1 MKERRKI
8 VFCFVCVLFSL
19 ILNACS
25 VIKEKDVNTFETTS
39 KLNTKGIEKNNSKS
53 AREDF
58 EREDKYWKFL
68 LSEIAISAT
77 KDNKDYYKSSPVF
90 WFKLCKTAGL
100 LREEEVEYSYIYYVS
115 KKDLDEYFENVV
127 GRKVKDEF
135 LELAYNESKNEYKFP
150 SGIESDSYKF
160 YSTEIIGFKRIEDEE
175 YEINGKFKEYNIQSN
190 EKVLNELPFKG
201 VIKKSKIKRFSR
213 FYLDTIEIDYSN
225 YIDNYT
231 NQVEKTETN
240 ETKQVKSSEEAFSPN
255 EEKLL
260 RLALNH
266 YERHN
271 NYRPRNVSI
280 EENGDGTVSIHLYND
295 EVTHT
300 ATLDWYT
307 INKETL
313 KGTNFMEENIDLM
326 N

>member
-25 VIKEKDVNTFETTS
+25 VIKEKDVNVFETTS
-39 KLNTKGIEKNNSKS
+39 KITKNVEKNSKS

-68 LSEIAISAT
+68 LSEIALNT
-77 KDNKDYYKSSPVF
+77 TQNNKDYYKSSPVF

-100 LREEEVEYSYIYYVS
+100 LREEEIEYSYIYYVS

-150 SGIESDSYKF
+150 SGIKSDSYKF
-160 YSTEIIGFKRIEDEE
+160 YSTEIIDFKRIEDEE
-175 YEINGKFKEYNIQSN
+175 YEINGKFKEYNIESN

-201 VIKKSKIKRFSR
+201 IIKKSKIKRFSK
-213 FYLDTIEIDYSN
+213 FYLDSIEIDYSN
-225 YIDNYT
+225 YTHT
-231 NQVEKTETN
+231 NLEEPKEDN
-240 ETKQVKSSEEAFSPN
+240 ETKQVKSSEEAFSPS

-271 NYRPRNVSI
+271 NYRPQNVSI
-280 EENGDGTVSIHLYND
+280 EDNGDGTVSIHLYND